1 MNKKKDETTKQ
12 IIQLIVAVCII
23 VIGFGVVKVI
33 GINEDYKHNFERNKA
48 DNSTV
53 NTITTTTST
62 ITKNTKPRSVENK
75 KNTVKTNTKSTTT
88 TKETRTTKPY
98 SHKVTET
105 TTIVTKSETEPEIEL
120 VFYDIPTGDTSFH
133 GYMDYAYITDINS
146 LQYQLQLNC
155 WTDSQGIRRQGD
167 DVCIALGSYYGT
179 EIGTRYLIT
188 TDMGNSFTAV
198 LADCKAD
205 IHTDYNNQYRD
216 TGNGFKNVVEFIV
229 DTYALDPDVMSSGN
243 IGTYDNY
250 SGNIVSIQKIN
261 QKRGEFKNWH
271 TTRKQEKE
279 SVQLERR
286 KTDS

>member
-12 IIQLIVAVCII
+12 IIQLIVAVCVI

-33 GINEDYKHNFERNKA
+33 GINEDYKHNFERNKVE
-48 DNSTV
+48 NSTV
-53 NTITTTTST
+53 NTITTTTNT
-62 ITKNTKPRSVENK
+62 ITKNTTIRSVENK

-88 TKETRTTKPY
+88 TKEARTTKPY
-98 SHKVTET
+98 SHKVIET
-105 TTIVTKSETEPEIEL
+105 TTIVTKSEAEPKIEL
-120 VFYDIPTGDTSFH
+120 VSYNIPAGDTSFH
-133 GYMDYAYITDINS
+133 GYMDYVCITDTNS

-243 IGTYDNY
+243 IGTYSNY

-261 QKRGEFKNWH
+261 
-271 TTRKQEKE
+271 
-279 SVQLERR
+279 
-286 KTDS
+286 

>member
-12 IIQLIVAVCII
+12 IIQLVIAVCVI

-33 GINEDYKHNFERNKA
+33 GINEDYKHNFERNKVE
-48 DNSTV
+48 NSTV

-88 TKETRTTKPY
+88 AKETRATKPY

-105 TTIVTKSETEPEIEL
+105 TTIVTKSEVEPEIEL
-120 VFYDIPTGDTSFH
+120 VSYNIPTGDTSFH
-133 GYMDYAYITDINS
+133 GYMDYACITDINS

-155 WTDSQGIRRQGD
+155 WTDSQGIRRQCD

-188 TDMGNSFTAV
+188 TDTGNSFTAV

-229 DTYALDPDVMSSGN
+229 DTYALDNDVMSSGN
-243 IGTYDNY
+243 IGTYSNY
-250 SGNIVSIQKIN
+250 SGNIVSIQKI
-261 QKRGEFKNWH
+261 
-271 TTRKQEKE
+271 
-279 SVQLERR
+279 S
-286 KTDS
+286 

>member
-1 MNKKKDETTKQ
+1 MNKKKNETTKQ
-12 IIQLIVAVCII
+12 IIQLIVAVCVI
-23 VIGFGVVKVI
+23 VIGFGIVKVI
-33 GINEDYKHNFERNKA
+33 GINEDYKHNFERNKVE
-48 DNSTV
+48 NSTV

-88 TKETRTTKPY
+88 AKETRATKPY

-105 TTIVTKSETEPEIEL
+105 TTIVTKSEVEPEIEL
-120 VFYDIPTGDTSFH
+120 VSYNIPTGDTSFH
-133 GYMDYAYITDINS
+133 GYMDYACITDINS

-243 IGTYDNY
+243 IGTYSNY

-261 QKRGEFKNWH
+261 
-271 TTRKQEKE
+271 
-279 SVQLERR
+279 
-286 KTDS
+286 

>member
-1 MNKKKDETTKQ
+1 MNKKKNETTKQ
-12 IIQLIVAVCII
+12 IMQLIVAIYVI

-48 DNSTV
+48 ENSTA
-53 NTITTTTST
+53 NTITTTTNA
-62 ITKNTKPRSVENK
+62 ITKNTKVRSVENK

-88 TKETRTTKPY
+88 TKETRATKPY
-98 SHKVTET
+98 SHKITET
-105 TTIVTKSETEPEIEL
+105 TTIVTKSEAEPEIGL
-120 VFYDIPTGDTSFH
+120 ISYDIPTGDTSFH

-179 EIGTRYLIT
+179 EIGTRYLII

-216 TGNGFKNVVEFIV
+216 TGNGFRNVVEFIV
-229 DTYALDPDVMSSGN
+229 DTYALDPNVMSSGN
-243 IGTYDNY
+243 IGTYSNY
-250 SGNIVSIQKIN
+250 SGNIVSIQKI
-261 QKRGEFKNWH
+261 
-271 TTRKQEKE
+271 
-279 SVQLERR
+279 S
-286 KTDS
+286 

>member
-1 MNKKKDETTKQ
+1 MNKKKNETTKQ
-12 IIQLIVAVCII
+12 IMQLIVAVCVI
-23 VIGFGVVKVI
+23 VIGFGIVKVI
-33 GINEDYKHNFERNKA
+33 GINEDYKHNFERNKVE
-48 DNSTV
+48 NSTV

-88 TKETRTTKPY
+88 AKETRATKPY

-105 TTIVTKSETEPEIEL
+105 TTIVTKSEVEPEIEL
-120 VFYDIPTGDTSFH
+120 VSYNIPTGDTSFH
-133 GYMDYAYITDINS
+133 GYMDYACITDINS

-243 IGTYDNY
+243 IGTYSNY

-261 QKRGEFKNWH
+261 
-271 TTRKQEKE
+271 
-279 SVQLERR
+279 
-286 KTDS
+286 

>member
-12 IIQLIVAVCII
+12 IIQLIVAVCVI

-48 DNSTV
+48 ENSTV
-53 NTITTTTST
+53 DTITTPTNT
-62 ITKNTKPRSVENK
+62 ITKNTKARLVENK
-75 KNTVKTNTKSTTT
+75 KITVKANTKSTTT
-88 TKETRTTKPY
+88 TKETRATKPY
-98 SHKVTET
+98 SHKITET
-105 TTIVTKSETEPEIEL
+105 TTIVTKSEAEPEIEL
-120 VFYDIPTGDTSFH
+120 VSYNIPAGDTSFH
-133 GYMDYAYITDINS
+133 GYMDYACITDTNS

-250 SGNIVSIQKIN
+250 SGNIVSIQKL
-261 QKRGEFKNWH
+261 G
-271 TTRKQEKE
+271 
-279 SVQLERR
+279 
-286 KTDS
+286 

>member
-1 MNKKKDETTKQ
+1 MNKKKDEMAKQ
-12 IIQLIVAVCII
+12 IIQLIVAVCVI
-23 VIGFGVVKVI
+23 VIGFGIVKVI
-33 GINEDYKHNFERNKA
+33 GINENYRHNFERNKA
-48 DNSTV
+48 ENSTV
-53 NTITTTTST
+53 NTITTTTNT
-62 ITKNTKPRSVENK
+62 ITKDTKTRSVENK
-75 KNTVKTNTKSTTT
+75 TNTIQTNTKSATT
-88 TKETRTTKPY
+88 TKETRATKPY

-105 TTIVTKSETEPEIEL
+105 TTIVTKSEAEPKIEL
-120 VFYDIPTGDTSFH
+120 VSYNIPAGDTSFH
-133 GYMDYAYITDINS
+133 GYMDYACITDINS

-188 TDMGNSFTAV
+188 TDMGNLFTAV

-243 IGTYDNY
+243 IGTYSNY
-250 SGNIVSIQKIN
+250 SGNIVSIQKI
-261 QKRGEFKNWH
+261 
-271 TTRKQEKE
+271 
-279 SVQLERR
+279 S
-286 KTDS
+286 

>member
-1 MNKKKDETTKQ
+1 
-12 IIQLIVAVCII
+12 
-23 VIGFGVVKVI
+23 
-33 GINEDYKHNFERNKA
+33 
-48 DNSTV
+48 
-53 NTITTTTST
+53 
-62 ITKNTKPRSVENK
+62 
-75 KNTVKTNTKSTTT
+75 
-88 TKETRTTKPY
+88 
-98 SHKVTET
+98 
-105 TTIVTKSETEPEIEL
+105 
-120 VFYDIPTGDTSFH
+120 
-133 GYMDYAYITDINS
+133 MDYACITDINS

-155 WTDSQGIRRQGD
+155 WTDCQGIRRQGD

-261 QKRGEFKNWH
+261 
-271 TTRKQEKE
+271 
-279 SVQLERR
+279 
-286 KTDS
+286 

>member
-12 IIQLIVAVCII
+12 IIQLVIAVCVI

-33 GINEDYKHNFERNKA
+33 GINEDYKHNFERNKVE
-48 DNSTV
+48 NSTV

-88 TKETRTTKPY
+88 AKETRATKPY

-105 TTIVTKSETEPEIEL
+105 TTIVTKSEVEPEIEL
-120 VFYDIPTGDTSFH
+120 VSYNIPTGDTSFH
-133 GYMDYAYITDINS
+133 GYMDYACITDINS

-155 WTDSQGIRRQGD
+155 WTDSQGIRRQCD

-188 TDMGNSFTAV
+188 TDTGNSFTAV

-229 DTYALDPDVMSSGN
+229 DTYVLDNDVMSSGN
-243 IGTYDNY
+243 IGTYSNY
-250 SGNIVSIQKIN
+250 SGNIVSIQKI
-261 QKRGEFKNWH
+261 
-271 TTRKQEKE
+271 
-279 SVQLERR
+279 S
-286 KTDS
+286 

>member
-1 MNKKKDETTKQ
+1 MNKKKDEMAKQ
-12 IIQLIVAVCII
+12 IIQLIVAVCVI
-23 VIGFGVVKVI
+23 VIGFGIVKVI
-33 GINEDYKHNFERNKA
+33 GINENYRHNFERNKA
-48 DNSTV
+48 ENSTV
-53 NTITTTTST
+53 NTITTTTNT
-62 ITKNTKPRSVENK
+62 ITKDTKTRSVENK
-75 KNTVKTNTKSTTT
+75 KNTIQTNTKSATT
-88 TKETRTTKPY
+88 TKEIRAAKPY
-98 SHKVTET
+98 SYNVTET
-105 TTIVTKSETEPEIEL
+105 TTIVTKSEAEPEIEL
-120 VFYDIPTGDTSFH
+120 VSYDIPTGDTSFH
-133 GYMDYAYITDINS
+133 GYMDYACITDINS

-243 IGTYDNY
+243 IGTYSNY

-261 QKRGEFKNWH
+261 
-271 TTRKQEKE
+271 
-279 SVQLERR
+279 
-286 KTDS
+286 

>member
-12 IIQLIVAVCII
+12 IMQLIVAICII

-48 DNSTV
+48 KKSTV

-62 ITKNTKPRSVENK
+62 ITKNTTIRLVENK
-75 KNTVKTNTKSTTT
+75 KNTVKTNTKSTTI
-88 TKETRTTKPY
+88 TKETRATKPY
-98 SHKVTET
+98 SYKVTET

-120 VFYDIPTGDTSFH
+120 ISYDIPTGDTSFH
-133 GYMDYAYITDINS
+133 GYMDYACITDINS

-188 TDMGNSFTAV
+188 TDIGNSFTAV

-243 IGTYDNY
+243 IGTYSNY
-250 SGNIVSIQKIN
+250 SGNIVSIQKI
-261 QKRGEFKNWH
+261 
-271 TTRKQEKE
+271 
-279 SVQLERR
+279 S
-286 KTDS
+286 

>member
-12 IIQLIVAVCII
+12 IIQLVIAVCVI

-33 GINEDYKHNFERNKA
+33 GINEDYKHNFERNKVE
-48 DNSTV
+48 NSTV

-88 TKETRTTKPY
+88 AKETRATKPY

-105 TTIVTKSETEPEIEL
+105 TTIVTKSEVEPEIEL
-120 VFYDIPTGDTSFH
+120 VSYDIPTGDTSFH
-133 GYMDYAYITDINS
+133 GYMNYACITDINS

-243 IGTYDNY
+243 IGTYSNY
-250 SGNIVSIQKIN
+250 SGNIVSIQKI
-261 QKRGEFKNWH
+261 
-271 TTRKQEKE
+271 
-279 SVQLERR
+279 S
-286 KTDS
+286 

>member
-12 IIQLIVAVCII
+12 IIQLIVAICVI

-33 GINEDYKHNFERNKA
+33 GINEDYRHNFERNKA
-48 DNSTV
+48 KKSTV
-53 NTITTTTST
+53 NTITTTAGT
-62 ITKNTKPRSVENK
+62 ITKNTTIRSVENK
-75 KNTVKTNTKSTTT
+75 KNTVKTNTKSTTI
-88 TKETRTTKPY
+88 TKETRATKPY

-120 VFYDIPTGDTSFH
+120 ISYDIPTGDTSFH
-133 GYMDYAYITDINS
+133 GYMDYACITDINS

-155 WTDSQGIRRQGD
+155 WTDSQGIRRQGN

-243 IGTYDNY
+243 IGTYSNY
-250 SGNIVSIQKIN
+250 SGNIVSIQKI
-261 QKRGEFKNWH
+261 
-271 TTRKQEKE
+271 
-279 SVQLERR
+279 S
-286 KTDS
+286 

>member
-12 IIQLIVAVCII
+12 IMQLIVAVCVI

-48 DNSTV
+48 KNSTV

-98 SHKVTET
+98 SHEVTET
-105 TTIVTKSETEPEIEL
+105 TTIVTKSEAEPEIEL
-120 VFYDIPTGDTSFH
+120 ISYDIPTGDTSFH
-133 GYMDYAYITDINS
+133 GYMDYACITDINS

-243 IGTYDNY
+243 IGTYSNY
-250 SGNIVSIQKIN
+250 SGNIVSIQKI
-261 QKRGEFKNWH
+261 
-271 TTRKQEKE
+271 
-279 SVQLERR
+279 S
-286 KTDS
+286 

>member
-12 IIQLIVAVCII
+12 ITQLIVAICVI

-53 NTITTTTST
+53 NTITTTTNT
-62 ITKNTKPRSVENK
+62 ITKNTKVRSVENK

-88 TKETRTTKPY
+88 TKETRATKSY

-105 TTIVTKSETEPEIEL
+105 TTIVTKSEVEPEIEL
-120 VFYDIPTGDTSFH
+120 VSYNIPTGDTSFH
-133 GYMDYAYITDINS
+133 SYMDYACIMDINS

-243 IGTYDNY
+243 IGTYSNY

-261 QKRGEFKNWH
+261 
-271 TTRKQEKE
+271 
-279 SVQLERR
+279 
-286 KTDS
+286 

>member
-1 MNKKKDETTKQ
+1 MNKKKDEMAKQ
-12 IIQLIVAVCII
+12 IIQLIVAVCVI

-33 GINEDYKHNFERNKA
+33 GINENYRHNFERNKA
-48 DNSTV
+48 ENSTA

-75 KNTVKTNTKSTTT
+75 KNTVKTNTKSATT
-88 TKETRTTKPY
+88 TKEIRATKPY

-105 TTIVTKSETEPEIEL
+105 TTIVTKSEAEPEPEIEL
-120 VFYDIPTGDTSFH
+120 ISYNIPAGDTSFH
-133 GYMDYAYITDINS
+133 GYMDYACITDINS

-198 LADCKAD
+198 LADCKAN

-243 IGTYDNY
+243 IGTYSNY

-261 QKRGEFKNWH
+261 
-271 TTRKQEKE
+271 
-279 SVQLERR
+279 
-286 KTDS
+286 

>member
-1 MNKKKDETTKQ
+1 MNKKKNETTKQ
-12 IIQLIVAVCII
+12 IIQLIVAICVI

-48 DNSTV
+48 ENSTV
-53 NTITTTTST
+53 DTITTPTNT
-62 ITKNTKPRSVENK
+62 ITKNTKARSVENK
-75 KNTVKTNTKSTTT
+75 KITVKANTKSTTT
-88 TKETRTTKPY
+88 TKETRATKPY
-98 SHKVTET
+98 SHKITET
-105 TTIVTKSETEPEIEL
+105 TTIVTKSEAEPEIEL
-120 VFYDIPTGDTSFH
+120 VSYNIPAGDTSFH
-133 GYMDYAYITDINS
+133 GYMDYACITDTNS

-250 SGNIVSIQKIN
+250 SGNIVSIQKL
-261 QKRGEFKNWH
+261 G
-271 TTRKQEKE
+271 
-279 SVQLERR
+279 
-286 KTDS
+286 

>member
-12 IIQLIVAVCII
+12 IIQLIVAVCVI

-48 DNSTV
+48 ENSTV
-53 NTITTTTST
+53 DTITTTTNT
-62 ITKNTKPRSVENK
+62 ITKNTKARSVENK
-75 KNTVKTNTKSTTT
+75 KITVKANTKSTTT
-88 TKETRTTKPY
+88 TKETRATKPY
-98 SHKVTET
+98 GHKITET
-105 TTIVTKSETEPEIEL
+105 TTIVTKSEAEPEIEL
-120 VFYDIPTGDTSFH
+120 VSYNIPTGDTSFH
-133 GYMDYAYITDINS
+133 GYMDYACITDTNA

-229 DTYALDPDVMSSGN
+229 DTYALDPDIMSSGN

-250 SGNIVSIQKIN
+250 SGNIVSIQKL
-261 QKRGEFKNWH
+261 G
-271 TTRKQEKE
+271 
-279 SVQLERR
+279 
-286 KTDS
+286 

>member
-12 IIQLIVAVCII
+12 IIQLIVAICII

-33 GINEDYKHNFERNKA
+33 GINEDYKHNFKRNKA
-48 DNSTV
+48 ENSTV
-53 NTITTTTST
+53 NTITTTTNT
-62 ITKNTKPRSVENK
+62 ITKNTKARSVENK

-98 SHKVTET
+98 SYKVTET

-120 VFYDIPTGDTSFH
+120 VSYDIPAGDTSFH
-133 GYMDYAYITDINS
+133 GYMDYACITDNNS
-146 LQYQLQLNC
+146 LQYQLQLKC

-205 IHTDYNNQYRD
+205 IHTDYYNQYRD

-243 IGTYDNY
+243 IGTYSNY
-250 SGNIVSIQKIN
+250 SGNIVSIQKL
-261 QKRGEFKNWH
+261 
-271 TTRKQEKE
+271 
-279 SVQLERR
+279 S
-286 KTDS
+286 

>member
-12 IIQLIVAVCII
+12 IIQLIVAVCVI

-33 GINEDYKHNFERNKA
+33 GINEDYRHNFERNKA

-53 NTITTTTST
+53 NTITTTTNA
-62 ITKNTKPRSVENK
+62 ITKNTKTRSAENK

-98 SHKVTET
+98 SYKVTET
-105 TTIVTKSETEPEIEL
+105 TTIVTKSEIEPEIEL
-120 VFYDIPTGDTSFH
+120 ISYDIPTGDTSFH
-133 GYMDYAYITDINS
+133 GYMDYACITDNNS

-155 WTDSQGIRRQGD
+155 WTDSQGIRRQGN

-205 IHTDYNNQYRD
+205 IHTDYYNQYRD

-229 DTYALDPDVMSSGN
+229 DTYALDPDVMGSGN
-243 IGTYDNY
+243 IGTYSNY
-250 SGNIVSIQKIN
+250 SGNIVSIQKV
-261 QKRGEFKNWH
+261 
-271 TTRKQEKE
+271 
-279 SVQLERR
+279 S
-286 KTDS
+286 

>member
-12 IIQLIVAVCII
+12 IIQLVIAICVI
-23 VIGFGVVKVI
+23 VISFGVVKVI
-33 GINEDYKHNFERNKA
+33 GINEDYRHNFERNKA

-53 NTITTTTST
+53 NTITTTTNV
-62 ITKNTKPRSVENK
+62 ITKNTKVRSVENK

-88 TKETRTTKPY
+88 AKETRTTKPY
-98 SHKVTET
+98 SHKITET
-105 TTIVTKSETEPEIEL
+105 TTIVIKSEAEPEIEL
-120 VFYDIPTGDTSFH
+120 ISYNIPTGDTSFH
-133 GYMDYAYITDINS
+133 GYMDYACITDINS

-188 TDMGNSFTAV
+188 TDMDNSFTAV

-229 DTYALDPDVMSSGN
+229 GTYALDPNVMSSGN

-250 SGNIVSIQKIN
+250 SGNIVSIQKI
-261 QKRGEFKNWH
+261 
-271 TTRKQEKE
+271 
-279 SVQLERR
+279 S
-286 KTDS
+286 

>member
-12 IIQLIVAVCII
+12 IMQLIVAICVI
-23 VIGFGVVKVI
+23 VIGFGVVKVV
-33 GINEDYKHNFERNKA
+33 GINEDYRYNFERNKA
-48 DNSTV
+48 KNSTV
-53 NTITTTTST
+53 NTITTTTNA
-62 ITKNTKPRSVENK
+62 ITKNTKVRSVENK

-88 TKETRTTKPY
+88 TKETRATKPY
-98 SHKVTET
+98 SHKITET
-105 TTIVTKSETEPEIEL
+105 TTIVTKSEAEPEIGL
-120 VFYDIPTGDTSFH
+120 ISYDIPTGDTSFH

-179 EIGTRYLIT
+179 EIGTRYLII

-216 TGNGFKNVVEFIV
+216 TGNGFRNVVEFIV
-229 DTYALDPDVMSSGN
+229 DTYALDPNVMSSGN
-243 IGTYDNY
+243 IGTYSNY
-250 SGNIVSIQKIN
+250 SGNIVSIQKI
-261 QKRGEFKNWH
+261 
-271 TTRKQEKE
+271 
-279 SVQLERR
+279 S
-286 KTDS
+286 

>member
-12 IIQLIVAVCII
+12 IIQLIVAVCVL

-48 DNSTV
+48 ENSTV
-53 NTITTTTST
+53 DTITTTTNT
-62 ITKNTKPRSVENK
+62 ITKNTKARSVENK
-75 KNTVKTNTKSTTT
+75 KITVKANTKSTTT
-88 TKETRTTKPY
+88 TKETRATKPY
-98 SHKVTET
+98 SHKITET
-105 TTIVTKSETEPEIEL
+105 TTIVTKSEAEPEIEL
-120 VFYDIPTGDTSFH
+120 VSYNIPTGDTSF
-133 GYMDYAYITDINS
+133 
-146 LQYQLQLNC
+146 QLQMNW
-155 WTDSQGIRRQGD
+155 WTDSQGIRRQRD

-250 SGNIVSIQKIN
+250 SGNIVSIQKL
-261 QKRGEFKNWH
+261 G
-271 TTRKQEKE
+271 
-279 SVQLERR
+279 
-286 KTDS
+286 

>member
-1 MNKKKDETTKQ
+1 MNKKKNETTKQ
-12 IIQLIVAVCII
+12 IMQLIVAVCVI
-23 VIGFGVVKVI
+23 VIGFGIVKVI
-33 GINEDYKHNFERNKA
+33 GINEDYKHNFERNKVE
-48 DNSTV
+48 NSTV

-75 KNTVKTNTKSTTT
+75 KNTVKTNTKSTTI
-88 TKETRTTKPY
+88 TKETRATKPY

-105 TTIVTKSETEPEIEL
+105 TTIVIKSEAEPEIEL
-120 VFYDIPTGDTSFH
+120 ISYDIPAGDTSFH
-133 GYMDYAYITDINS
+133 GYMDYACITDINS

-188 TDMGNSFTAV
+188 TDTGNSFTAV

-243 IGTYDNY
+243 IGTYSNY
-250 SGNIVSIQKIN
+250 SGNIVSIQKI
-261 QKRGEFKNWH
+261 
-271 TTRKQEKE
+271 
-279 SVQLERR
+279 S
-286 KTDS
+286 

>member
-12 IIQLIVAVCII
+12 IIQLVIAVCVI

-33 GINEDYKHNFERNKA
+33 GINEDYKHNFERNKVE
-48 DNSTV
+48 NSTV

-88 TKETRTTKPY
+88 AKETRATKPY

-105 TTIVTKSETEPEIEL
+105 TTIVTKSEVEPEIEL
-120 VFYDIPTGDTSFH
+120 VSYNIPTGDTSFH
-133 GYMDYAYITDINS
+133 GYMDYACITDINS

-155 WTDSQGIRRQGD
+155 WTDSQGIRRQCD

-188 TDMGNSFTAV
+188 TDTGNSFTAV

-216 TGNGFKNVVEFIV
+216 TGNGFKNVVKFIV
-229 DTYALDPDVMSSGN
+229 DTYALDNDVMSSGN
-243 IGTYDNY
+243 IGTYSNY
-250 SGNIVSIQKIN
+250 SGNIVSIQKI
-261 QKRGEFKNWH
+261 
-271 TTRKQEKE
+271 
-279 SVQLERR
+279 S
-286 KTDS
+286 